1 MFIPQTVI
9 FEEKALEYDRGKE
22 ILKELK
28 NKNIEIKYSKTGR
41 VTGRKDRT
49 PNEMYFKGKNTLVI
63 GIRKS
68 LDFQSCKPSAHYQL
82 PLVSGCM
89 GMCEYCYLNT
99 QMGKRPYTKV
109 YVNTE
114 EILNKAEKYSKE
126 RLPEITVFEGA
137 ATSDPIPVEPYSHS
151 LRDTIEFFGEK
162 PNMKFRFVTKFT
174 DVDSLVNLNH
184 NRNTTIRF
192 SINTDNV
199 IKNFEHRT
207 PLVLDR
213 LEAAQK
219 IAKAGYSLG
228 FIIAPVFIYEG
239 WEKDYL
245 ELLKNINAMFKG
257 IPVEFEV
264 ISHRFTKRAK
274 DNILNVFSN
283 TTLPMVEEN
292 RKFKYGQFGY
302 GKYIYKDKELQNIK
316 KFFRDNITKF
326 FGEGNIN
333 YII

>member
-1 MFIPQTVI
+1 MFIPKTVI
-9 FEEKALEYDRGKE
+9 FEEKALEYDKGKE

-41 VTGRKDRT
+41 VTGRGERT
-49 PNEMYFKGKNTLVI
+49 PNEMYFEGKNTLVI

-151 LRDTIEFFGEK
+151 LKDTIEFFGKK
-162 PNMKFRFVTKFT
+162 PNMKFRFVTKFA

-184 NRNTTIRF
+184 NGNTTIRF

-213 LEAAQK
+213 LEAAKK

-245 ELLKNINAMFKG
+245 DLLKNINTMFKG

-274 DNILNVFSN
+274 DSILSVFSN

-302 GKYIYKDKELQNIK
+302 GKYIYKDEELQNIK

-326 FGEGNIN
+326 FGEDNIN